1 MAHLLLER
9 WTLAAAVVIPE
20 MDRYLQDRIILTLH
34 LSIKLRLEGAAS
46 MAGAAGEGGVILS
59 FAVVEDL

>member
-9 WTLAAAVVIPE
+9 WTLAAAGAIPE
-20 MDRYLQDRIILTLH
+20 MDRYLQDRTILTLH

-46 MAGAAGEGGVILS
+46 MVGAAAEGGVILN